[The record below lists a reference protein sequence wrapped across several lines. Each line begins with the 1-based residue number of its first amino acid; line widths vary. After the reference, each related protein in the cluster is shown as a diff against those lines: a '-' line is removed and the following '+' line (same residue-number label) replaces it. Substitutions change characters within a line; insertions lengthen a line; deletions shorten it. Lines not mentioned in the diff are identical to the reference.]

1 MDSFDETISPSQ
13 TEKVQQFQEITG
25 IDDLNRCR
33 DILIRNG
40 WDLEVAMQEEM
51 NLREGRPSMYA
62 VETRPPA
69 VINDRFLQQVFT
81 TKAPA
86 GPPQGF
92 GSLIGYV
99 VNLVFNFC
107 YSTFSNILTTILDIF
122 RGQERI
128 VTDPVA
134 DVLQFIELYKEKNP
148 VHPVFY
154 QGTYSQAL
162 NDAKRELK
170 FLLILLHSEQKPE
183 SVNFCRD
190 TLSNPEIIDYLN
202 RNMILWGCDVAS
214 PEGFRVS
221 QSLNLRSV
229 YPTMV
234 MICLRNNKM
243 TIVGR
248 LEGNCVPEELLRRMR
263 SVVQENDIYL
273 TQARLDRL
281 ERSLNRNIRQQQDD
295 AYALSLKAD
304 QEKERKKQEE
314 IEKQRRI
321 EQELEAER
329 QAEYQ
334 RKIDIENM
342 KVELASTVPSEPS
355 TNDGVVSL
363 VFKLPSG
370 VRLERRFLSVHTL
383 KDICTYIFCHPDA
396 PDSFEITTNFPK
408 RVLITSD
415 TIINNATKENSSSS
429 NNTSCDNFIGNH
441 VSSAVLP
448 ENQTMLDAGLK
459 NREVLFIN
467 DLDA

>member
-13 TEKVQQFQEITG
+13 TVKVQQFQEITG
-25 IDDLNRCR
+25 IDDVNRCR

-51 NLREGRPSMYA
+51 NLREGRPSLYA
-62 VETRPPA
+62 TESRPPA

-81 TKAPA
+81 TKAPV

-92 GSLIGYV
+92 GGLIGYV

-107 YSTFSNILTTILDIF
+107 YSTLTQIFTTFIDIF

-128 VTDPVA
+128 VTDPVQ
-134 DVLQFIELYKEKNP
+134 DVLQFIQTFKEKNP
-148 VHPVFY
+148 IHPVFY

-170 FLLILLHSEQKPE
+170 FLLILIHSEQKTE

-190 TLSNPEIIDYLN
+190 TLSNPEVIEYIN
-202 RNMILWGCDVAS
+202 HNMILWGCDVAS

-221 QSLNLRSV
+221 HSTNARNV
-229 YPTMV
+229 YPTML

-248 LEGNCVPEELLRRMR
+248 LEGNCTPEELLRRIR

-273 TQARLDRL
+273 TQQRLDRL
-281 ERSLNRNIRQQQDD
+281 ERSLNQSIRQQQDA
-295 AYALSLKAD
+295 AYELSLKAD

-314 IEKQRRI
+314 LAKQKRI
-321 EQELEAER
+321 QDELEAEK
-329 QAEYQ
+329 QAEHQ
-334 RKIDIENM
+334 RKVDIENM
-342 KVELASTVPSEPS
+342 KLELASTVPSEPLA
-355 TNDGVVSL
+355 TDEGVVML

-370 VRLERRFLSVHTL
+370 VRLERRFLSKHSL
-383 KDICTYIFCHPDA
+383 KDICTFIFCHPDA
-396 PDSFEITTNFPK
+396 PDCFEITTNFPK

-415 TIINNATKENSSSS
+415 AITKETSNSA
-429 NNTSCDNFIGNH
+429 NCDNSNHH
-441 VSSAVLP
+441 VSSAVQQRSNP
-448 ENQTMLDAGLK
+448 EQTTMLEAGLK